1 MNQNFNT
8 LNLIGNTPIVKLPNE
23 NIYIKMEKFNP
34 GGSLKDRTAYGLIT
48 DAIDKKLLKNDSII
62 VEPTSGNTGI
72 GLAFIGRLLGYKV
85 VIIMPET
92 MSEERRTLIKSYGA
106 TLILTEGSGG
116 MSGAIKRANE
126 LILEDKRYF
135 MPDQFNNKANSE
147 IHYLTTGNEI
157 IKQVSDL
164 DIFVAGVGTGGTF
177 TGVSRRLQEYNKNII
192 SIAAE
197 PSSSAVLSGEKAG
210 KHKIQGIGAG
220 FVPGIYDG
228 KYAND
233 IIRVSDED
241 AENTAIEVSKLTG
254 MLVGISTGA
263 NVYAS
268 RVIAKK
274 YGPDKKI
281 VTISPDGGEKYL
293 SMINYNQD

>member
-34 GGSLKDRTAYGLIT
+34 GGSVKDRTAYGLIT

-72 GLAFIGRLLGYKV
+72 GLALIGRLLGYKV

-293 SMINYNQD
+293 SMINYNPD

>member
-34 GGSLKDRTAYGLIT
+34 GGSVKDRTAYGLIT

-72 GLAFIGRLLGYKV
+72 GLALIGRILGYKV

-177 TGVSRRLQEYNKNII
+177 TGVSRRLQEYNKNIM

-233 IIRVSDED
+233 IIQVSDED

>member
-1 MNQNFNT
+1 MNQSFNT

-34 GGSLKDRTAYGLIT
+34 GGSVKDRTAYGLIT

-72 GLAFIGRLLGYKV
+72 GLALIGRLLGYKV

-197 PSSSAVLSGEKAG
+197 PSSSSVLSGEKAG